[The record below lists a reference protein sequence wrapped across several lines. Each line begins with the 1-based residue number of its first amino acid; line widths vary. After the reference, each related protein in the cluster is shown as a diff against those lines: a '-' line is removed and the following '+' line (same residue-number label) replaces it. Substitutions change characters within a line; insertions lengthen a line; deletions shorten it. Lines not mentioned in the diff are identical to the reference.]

1 VQPVLSIRVGW
12 FRIRRE
18 KRLWFFEGAPFD
30 TSGFELYL
38 PSVACSGLRVL
49 ASLINGT
56 VFQ

>member
-1 VQPVLSIRVGW
+1 VGW